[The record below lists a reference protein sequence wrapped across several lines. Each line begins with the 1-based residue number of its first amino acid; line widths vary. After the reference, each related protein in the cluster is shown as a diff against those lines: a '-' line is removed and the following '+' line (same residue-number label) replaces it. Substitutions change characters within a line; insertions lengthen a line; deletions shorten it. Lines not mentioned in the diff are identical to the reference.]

1 MLKSVLALLLS
12 KFVKHSD
19 TEFIAQQGMPEGWSR
34 RVLLKDGVLGKIQET
49 YTAPSNGYFCIDAGD
64 AIAYISIN
72 GSVHSRIEV
81 ANGALRWP
89 QTFVTTIKGA
99 TISYEVEATS
109 GQTQGTNVYFVPS
122 SGTPSS

>member
-12 KFVKHSD
+12 KFVKRSD

-34 RVLLKDGVLGKIQET
+34 RVLLKDNVLGNIQDV
-49 YTAPSNGYFCIDAGD
+49 YTAPSNGYLCIDGGN
-64 AIAYISIN
+64 AIGYITIN

-81 ANGALRWP
+81 ANVSLQWP
-89 QTFVTTIKGA
+89 QVFVVAVKGA
-99 TISYEVEATS
+99 TLDYGVRSSS

-122 SGTPSS
+122 IGTP